1 MLRYCKEYWEDIA
14 RVISA
19 IPKVDELNNS
29 SFFITGATGM
39 ICSTIVEILLW
50 LNKFKSYNIK
60 IYLGGRSKSKMID
73 RFSQFNEGID
83 YHYVY
88 YEASSGNIPEVRTDY
103 IIDGASPAD
112 PESFRSHPVETMM
125 ANIIGLKGLLDLAMK
140 KKSHRLLYVSSSE
153 VYGKKNSE
161 EPYKESDYGYVDIL
175 NPRACY
181 PSAKRAGET
190 LCAAYREEYDVDY
203 VIARPG
209 HIYGPSIS
217 DTDSRAS
224 AQFTRKAAKGEDIVL
239 KSAGMQMRSYCY
251 TLDCASAILTVLI
264 NGESGEAY
272 NISNPNSICS
282 VRCLADVFAKFSGNK
297 VVFENPSDEE
307 KKGYNLMENSSLESE
322 KLCNLGWNGYFHI
335 DEGVK
340 KTIKNYLIKC

>member
-1 MLRYCKEYWEDIA
+1 MIRYCEAYWKDIA
-14 RVISA
+14 KVISA
-19 IPKVDELNNS
+19 IPNVDKLHDQS
-29 SFFITGATGM
+29 IFITGATGM

-73 RFSQFNEGID
+73 RFSQFNVGID

-181 PSAKRAGET
+181 PSAKRASET
-190 LCAAYREEYDVDY
+190 LCAAYRQEYNVDY

-251 TLDCASAILTVLI
+251 TLDCASAILTVLVS
-264 NGESGEAY
+264 GESGEAY
-272 NISNPNSICS
+272 NISDPNSICS
-282 VRCLADVFAKFSGNK
+282 IREIAKVFAQTSGNK

-307 KKGYNLMENSSLESE
+307 KQSYNLMDNSSLDSS
-322 KLCNLGWNGYFHI
+322 KLLNLGWNPFSNLQ
-335 DEGVK
+335 ECVRRTVK
-340 KTIKNYLIKC
+340 YYY